1 MTQTLVF
8 LRNISP
14 LVTSSRE
21 GIRDCS
27 VAVTSFSTKLDAIAQ
42 YIERISMLKVVIND
56 HLVFLFHEGATLKDM
71 LKEFTSYAEKCSENN
86 IIPM

>member
-1 MTQTLVF
+1 M
-8 LRNISP
+8 
-14 LVTSSRE
+14 
-21 GIRDCS
+21 
-27 VAVTSFSTKLDAIAQ
+27 TSFSKKLDAIAQ
-42 YIERISMLKVVIND
+42 YIERISMLEVIIND